1 MEITK
6 AIIPVAGWGT
16 RMLPITKAIEKCMLP
31 VGKRPII
38 DYVVQDCLAAGIR
51 EFIFVVSEQ
60 SSQLEAYYRSNI
72 HLNDYL
78 RRKGKEDM
86 LPLIA
91 PLKANMH
98 FVTQPSYRRRVS
110 AAYWQKKYRTK
121 VLAATVRLS
130 LMRADIFA
138 KLLRN
143 HALKKRRAITLISAN
158 MF

>member
-78 RRKGKEDM
+78 RRKG
-86 LPLIA
+86 
-91 PLKANMH
+91 
-98 FVTQPSYRRRVS
+98 RRVS
-110 AAYWQKKYRTK
+110 VAYWRKKYHTK
-121 VLAATVRLS
+121 ALASTVRLS
-130 LMRADIFA
+130 LTRAVIFA